1 MPFFLS
7 VDQTIVDTIF
17 LNTGAAVI
25 AAGGVLVAAT
35 DGCILAARGVL
46 LATADAAAI
55 AAGRVL
61 VAATDG
67 RVVIAAGH
75 VLATTTDP
83 GVVPAGL
90 VPHQIHFRYCD
101 STATRR
107 LSRLVVSSFRQSCWF
122 SYE

>member
-25 AAGGVLVAAT
+25 AARGVLVAAT

-67 RVVIAAGH
+67 RVVIAAGRQEDYRAQ
-75 VLATTTDP
+75 LEEELTE
-83 GVVPAGL
+83 L
-90 VPHQIHFRYCD
+90 
-101 STATRR
+101 
-107 LSRLVVSSFRQSCWF
+107 RQSEMWQAGAAVRNLRP
-122 SYE
+122 SAN